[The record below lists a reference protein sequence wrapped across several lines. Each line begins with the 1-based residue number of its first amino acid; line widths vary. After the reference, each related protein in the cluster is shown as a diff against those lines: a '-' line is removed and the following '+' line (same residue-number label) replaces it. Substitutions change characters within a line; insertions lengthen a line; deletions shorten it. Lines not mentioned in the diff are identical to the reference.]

1 MDNYRRT
8 SDDKVVYYP
17 EGKQSFTTP
26 DELIVRGFYDEFGN
40 INGKSLVKIMN
51 AQGLAGRRVEIK
63 IVTYD

>member
-26 DELIVRGFYDEFGN
+26 KELIVQGFYDEFGN
-40 INGKSLVKIMN
+40 INGKSLVKFMN
-51 AQGLAGRRVEIK
+51 AQGLAGRRVEIT
-63 IVTYD
+63 IIPYE